1 MTRQE
6 RIENKGY
13 KVIFDMNGRSVFASK
28 NNGLTKIKGTSIT
41 ELHRKIFGYA

>member
-13 KVIFDMNGRSVFASK
+13 KVIFDINGRSVFAIR
-28 NNGLTKIKGTSIT
+28 NNGLNKIKGTSIT
-41 ELHRKIFGYA
+41 DLHGKIFGYA